1 MRWKSPH
8 GRRLPVPDGAP
19 LIMGI
24 LNVSS
29 DSFSDGGKY
38 SAPEAAAEH
47 CAEMLACGADLIDIG
62 AESTRPGAAAL
73 SEAEELSR
81 LIPCLKLVRERFPDL
96 PISADTYKPS
106 VAMAAAEAG
115 ADIFNDVFAVREN
128 GVYKM
133 AEAATRAACP
143 LIATHNCR
151 GISSDANFF
160 GRLIN
165 DMRELSRAALDA
177 GVQGENLVLDPG
189 VGFGK
194 TLAQNIEI
202 VKRLGELRDLGFPLL
217 LGVSRKSFLAE
228 AAGGDFAA
236 RDAATAAVSAFATLN
251 SSADILRV
259 HDVRGNA
266 AAIKTAKLLK

>member
-1 MRWKSPH
+1 
-8 GRRLPVPDGAP
+8 
-19 LIMGI
+19 MGI

-38 SAPEAAAEH
+38 SAPEAAAAH
-47 CAEMLACGADLIDIG
+47 CAEMLECGADLVDIG

-73 SEAEELSR
+73 SEAEELGR
-81 LIPCLKLVRERFPDL
+81 LIPCLSFVRERFPNL
-96 PISADTYKPS
+96 PISVDTYKSS
-106 VAMAAAEAG
+106 VALAAAEAG
-115 ADIFNDVFAVREN
+115 ADIFNDVFSIRDGGA
-128 GVYKM
+128 YKM
-133 AEAATRAACP
+133 AEAAARVGCP

-151 GISSDANFF
+151 GISTDGDFF
-160 GRLIN
+160 ARFMN

-177 GVQGENLVLDPG
+177 GVPRENLVLDPG

-194 TLAQNIEI
+194 TGAQNIELI
-202 VKRLGELRDLGFPLL
+202 KRLGELRALGFPVLI
-217 LGVSRKSFLAE
+217 GVSRKSCLAA
-228 AAGGDFAA
+228 AAGDDFAA

-266 AAIKTAKLLK
+266 SAIKIAKLLK